1 MVASL
6 NQTTHVPIAAAK
18 ESTRQ
23 IKLIARLKTKRK
35 FRKGAS
41 NTQKVR
47 CHGKMQPCLS
57 TTPMLGRIVVLMKA
71 KHSLHGEEWGGI
83 NTFTLYL
90 GNGGII

>member
-6 NQTTHVPIAAAK
+6 NQTTHVPNAAAK

-47 CHGKMQPCLS
+47 CHAKMQPCLS
-57 TTPMLGRIVVLMKA
+57 TKVTVMLGGIVVFMMVKL
-71 KHSLHGEEWGGI
+71 SSHGEQ
-83 NTFTLYL
+83 
-90 GNGGII
+90 

>member
-6 NQTTHVPIAAAK
+6 NQTTHVPNAAAK

-57 TTPMLGRIVVLMKA
+57 TTAMLGRIMKA
-71 KHSLHGEEWGGI
+71 KHSLHGEEWGGM
-83 NTFTLYL
+83 NTFAL
-90 GNGGII
+90 

>member
-6 NQTTHVPIAAAK
+6 NQTTHVPNAAAK

-47 CHGKMQPCLS
+47 CHGKIAALP
-57 TTPMLGRIVVLMKA
+57 
-71 KHSLHGEEWGGI
+71 I
-83 NTFTLYL
+83 NNTNVRPDSRTYEGKTF
-90 GNGGII
+90 IAC